1 MCRRALI
8 LPDGTLSLVSIEE
21 VIASEL
27 SMLERNDVED
37 INIFAKANCIISPQ
51 GVYDDDDSSLTNDTV
66 NHLKA
71 IHELNDDFL
80 TLFVFQSVEE

>member
-27 SMLERNDVED
+27 STLDKIDVED

-51 GVYDDDDSSLTNDTV
+51 GVHEDDDSSS
-66 NHLKA
+66 LKG
-71 IHELNDDFL
+71 H
-80 TLFVFQSVEE
+80 T

>member
-21 VIASEL
+21 VIASDL
-27 SMLERNDVED
+27 SMLDKIDVED

-51 GVYDDDDSSLTNDTV
+51 GVHEERYGQSLKGHT
-66 NHLKA
+66 
-71 IHELNDDFL
+71 
-80 TLFVFQSVEE
+80 